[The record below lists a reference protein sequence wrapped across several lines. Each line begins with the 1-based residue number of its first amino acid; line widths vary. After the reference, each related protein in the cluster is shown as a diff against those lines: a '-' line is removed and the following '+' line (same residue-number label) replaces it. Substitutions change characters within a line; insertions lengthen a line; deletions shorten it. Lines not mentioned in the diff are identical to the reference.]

1 VTTKVRTST
10 GIMHD
15 STQAFVLNDQDA
27 TDTLASLR
35 VIHNNL
41 QLILLKAHQEEVEKA
56 AAPQG
61 QGATNTV
68 GVTSSATADLGV
80 MRAGT

>member
-1 VTTKVRTST
+1 MTTKVRTST

-15 STQAFVLNDQDA
+15 STQAFVLNNQDA

-41 QLILLKAHQEEVEKA
+41 QLVLLKAHQEEVEKETA
-56 AAPQG
+56 Q
-61 QGATNTV
+61 QNSGATNTV
-68 GVTSSATADLGV
+68 GVSSMATADLGV
-80 MRAGT
+80 VRAGN